1 MFFSCLFIQI
11 DFIQISLKKE
21 TIEAIKIV
29 KDSILKYESISD
41 IPVTKQM
48 ISMVITSRQ
57 LYMDHLEKK
66 LKEKE
71 KKKEEATLN
80 VEKNKSE
87 KVLLKSKTLSFKIKE
102 LCFLCS
108 FFSNILHTF
117 ISCFIKNNLL
127 KYLAKELSFLC
138 LFSKNCHHLF
148 ISLY

>member
-41 IPVTKQM
+41 IPVTKEM

-66 LKEKE
+66 LKEEEKE
-71 KKKEEATLN
+71 KEEATLN
-80 VEKNKSE
+80 DEKNKSE
-87 KVLLKSKTLSFKIKE
+87 KCFAQEQNIELQNKGAVFSVLFFQQYFAYIH
-102 LCFLCS
+102 FL
-108 FFSNILHTF
+108 F
-117 ISCFIKNNLL
+117 
-127 KYLAKELSFLC
+127 Y
-138 LFSKNCHHLF
+138 
-148 ISLY
+148 